1 MPGSEVYC
9 TEEAHGQGLEG
20 TEVPTRTNPFS
31 SVQGRCDSVR
41 SRGSTQTED
50 DRVIFAEEIKK
61 GRENVVAAVL
71 NCTSLVKSRPVFHK
85 FKAESERRALLSSLE
100 LLLRLYFLDCENKA
114 LLSAI
119 RGLRNQLADLRNQDV
134 FGCARGKYP
143 EVYILYEFFSLRKL
157 LLNWGKL
164 GTDNQIAAM
173 ETALKLVVLVKSL
186 AYMALEAHL
195 RAAKEKPQLVEKSVT
210 NIVACLDQACCDTP
224 YGFFSVCCNVI
235 PAVHPHYKSPVGKL
249 APELAL
255 KEEEGETD
263 DDNITSPEDEFVG
276 RVIGLAHPLSKKRM
290 MDRPESRQ
298 VQGARQRHTAKVKK
312 EHNVCC
318 SKYHTQYSTAER
330 HASKE
335 CQFCVVCHMME
346 ILFNGYTKKC
356 CWGHDPSENR
366 IAFHLKR
373 YPRVYEAALQRLAK
387 WRQGVSLPPCKSI
400 F

>member
-1 MPGSEVYC
+1 MPSSEVYC
-9 TEEAHGQGLEG
+9 AEEANGHRLEG
-20 TEVPTRTNPFS
+20 TEVPTRNNPCL
-31 SVQGRCDSVR
+31 SVQGRCEAGE
-41 SRGSTQTED
+41 SRGSAQTED
-50 DRVIFAEEIKK
+50 GCVIFPEEIKN
-61 GRENVVAAVL
+61 GTENVVAAVL
-71 NCTSLVKSRPVFHK
+71 KCTSLQKSHHGFHR
-85 FKAESERRALLSSLE
+85 FKAESERRAVLSSLE

-114 LLSAI
+114 LLTAI
-119 RGLRNQLADLRNQDV
+119 RGLRKQVVDLRNQDV

-164 GTDNQIAAM
+164 GADNQIAAM

-186 AYMALEAHL
+186 AYVELEAHL

-224 YGFFSVCCNVI
+224 YGFFSICCNVI
-235 PAVHPHYKSPVGKL
+235 PAVHPHYTGPVGKL
-249 APELAL
+249 APEFAF
-255 KEEEGETD
+255 KEEGSETD
-263 DDNITSPEDEFVG
+263 DDIITSPEDESVG
-276 RVIGLAHPLSKKRM
+276 CVIGLARPLSKKRM
-290 MDRPESRQ
+290 MDRPEPRQ
-298 VQGARQRHTAKVKK
+298 FQGACLRHTAKAKK
-312 EHNVCC
+312 ENNVCC

-356 CWGHDPSENR
+356 CWGHGPSENR

-387 WRQGVSLPPCKSI
+387 WRQGVSLPPCESI